1 MRRML
6 VAFGLLASISGATA
20 ADYELPTLRGA
31 EPVVRPAAAC
41 CTRWD
46 GFYVGGQAGYS
57 LASMNFATS
66 TQELVA
72 HMLRELALESVAQVS
87 TWQVLG
93 KSDVGVGSYG
103 GFIGYNIG
111 WENLILGFE
120 LNYSHTDLAADAPVS
135 PITRV
140 TSANGNTYLV
150 TVTGGA
156 SMRITDMATARARA
170 GFEIGNFLP
179 YFMIGA
185 AIGRAD
191 LARTATA
198 FGQENPAP
206 VCPSVPAP
214 PALPCTPFSFTETE
228 AKNGAFIFGWSLGG
242 GLDVMV
248 MPNVFLRGEY
258 EYVAFAPIWNIK
270 ANVQTARAGLGFKF

>member
-1 MRRML
+1 MRRLL
-6 VAFGLLASISGATA
+6 VAFGLLASISGADA
-20 ADYELPTLRGA
+20 ADYGLPTLRGA
-31 EPVVRPAAAC
+31 ELVVPAAAAC

-46 GFYVGGQAGYS
+46 GFYVGGQVGYS
-57 LASMNFATS
+57 VASLNFATS

-93 KSDVGVGSYG
+93 KADVGAGSYG

-120 LNYSHTDLAADAPVS
+120 LNYSHTDLSADAPVS

-140 TSANGNTYLV
+140 TAANGNTYLI

-156 SMRITDMATARARA
+156 SMRITDIATVRARA

-185 AIGRAD
+185 AVGRAD

-198 FGQENPAP
+198 FGQENPADP
-206 VCPSVPAP
+206 CGP
-214 PALPCTPFSFTETE
+214 PINPTCTPFLFTESE
-228 AKNGAFIFGWSLGG
+228 VRNGAFVYGWSLGG
-242 GLDVMV
+242 GLDVML

-258 EYVAFAPIWNIK
+258 EYVAFAPVWHIK